1 MLENVPLRDAK
12 PAVIVCPDCRRHLM
26 EVKDVRWAMTKLEF
40 TYACMSCGAET
51 IRAIAGDTPV
61 FVSRASTHLRSLE
74 IFRFSPEPAERPQ
87 RPRATE
93 TAISSHVDREQRAGE
108 R

>member
-12 PAVIVCPDCRRHLM
+12 PAVIVCPECRRHLM

-40 TYACMSCGAET
+40 TYSCTGCGAET
-51 IRAIAGDTPV
+51 IRALAGDTPV

-74 IFRFSPEPAERPQ
+74 IFSFNPDAEKP
-87 RPRATE
+87 PRL
-93 TAISSHVDREQRAGE
+93 RAPDTRTGFGVSGA
-108 R
+108 RRTG